1 MHHNIISS
9 LRERSKYSTYRRH
22 EKCAV
27 IFLVIFSV
35 EVCLNP
41 PSSIYICY
49 YVYLLSNKYSSASSV
64 PYTYT
69 T

>member
-41 PSSIYICY
+41 PSIYICY